1 MEFKFKAYISFT
13 VTMEAPTLCIFQ
25 IYSLRLG
32 LLCILDYN
40 KMLPLL
46 PENISED

>member
-1 MEFKFKAYISFT
+1 
-13 VTMEAPTLCIFQ
+13 MEAPTLCIFQ